1 MKASVTEQIR
11 QALSKTRGR
20 TVVDSSLK
28 PAGVL
33 LVVYAK
39 DGEHSVLLN
48 RRTELVE
55 HHKGEISF
63 PGGSMDDD
71 DESILHTA
79 LRETHEEMGID
90 PGDVELLGQLDD
102 MPTISNFLISTFV
115 ATIPYP
121 YRFKPSEIEVA
132 EVLEVPIN
140 HLRNQQSWRDEAR
153 FHEGALGVSRSYVYQ
168 GHVIFGAT
176 AKVLSNFLDVIGDV
190 VGDAA
195 R

>member
-1 MKASVTEQIR
+1 MNASVAEDIR
-11 QALSKTRGR
+11 RALARNPKR
-20 TVVDSSLK
+20 TVVDPSLK

-39 DGEHSVLLN
+39 DGDHSVLLN
-48 RRTELVE
+48 KRTELVE

-63 PGGSMDDD
+63 PGGSMDDS
-71 DESILHTA
+71 DESLLHTA

-90 PGDVELLGQLDD
+90 PGDVEMLGQLDD

-121 YRFKPSEIEVA
+121 YDFQPSEIEVA
-132 EVLEVPIN
+132 EVLEVPIS
-140 HLRNQQSWRDEAR
+140 HLRSEQSWRDEAR
-153 FHEGALGVSRSYVYQ
+153 FHQGALQVSRSYVYQ

-176 AKVLSNFLDVIGDV
+176 AKVLANFLEV
-190 VGDAA
+190 VGDAPL
-195 R
+195 

>member
-1 MKASVTEQIR
+1 MRASVAEEVR
-11 QALSKTRGR
+11 QALARHPRKT
-20 TVVDSSLK
+20 VAEPSLK

-39 DGEHSVLLN
+39 DEDHSVLLN
-48 RRTELVE
+48 KRTELVE

-71 DESILHTA
+71 DESLLHTA

-90 PGDVELLGQLDD
+90 PSDVEMLGQLED

-121 YRFKPSEIEVA
+121 YDFKPSEIEVA
-132 EVLEVPIN
+132 EVLEVPIS
-140 HLRNQQSWRDEAR
+140 HLRSEQSWRDEAR
-153 FHEGALGVSRSYVYQ
+153 FHNRELQVSRSYVYQ

-176 AKVLSNFLDVIGDV
+176 AKVLANFLKLVE
-190 VGDAA
+190 DAPL
-195 R
+195 

>member
-1 MKASVTEQIR
+1 MRAPAAEEIR
-11 QALSKTRGR
+11 RALARIHR
-20 TVVDSSLK
+20 HTVVDPTLK

-39 DGEHSVLLN
+39 DGEQSVLLN
-48 RRTELVE
+48 KRTELVE

-71 DESILHTA
+71 DESLLHTA

-90 PGDVELLGQLDD
+90 PDDVELLGQLDD

-115 ATIPYP
+115 AAIPYP
-121 YRFKPSEIEVA
+121 YDFEPSEIEVA
-132 EVLEVPIN
+132 EVVEVPIH
-140 HLRNQQSWRDEAR
+140 HLRSERSWRDEAR
-153 FHEGALGVSRSYVYQ
+153 FHQGALQVSRSYVYQ

-176 AKVLSNFLDVIGDV
+176 AKILANFLEV
-190 VGDAA
+190 VGDAPL
-195 R
+195 

>member
-1 MKASVTEQIR
+1 MKASVAEEIR
-11 QALSKTRGR
+11 QALSRNQRR
-20 TVVDSSLK
+20 TIVDPSLK

-48 RRTELVE
+48 KRTELVE
-55 HHKGEISF
+55 HHKGEMSF
-63 PGGSMDDD
+63 PGGSMDES
-71 DESILHTA
+71 DESLLHTA

-90 PGDVELLGQLDD
+90 PADVELLGQLDD

-121 YRFKPSEIEVA
+121 YDFKPSEIEVA
-132 EVLEVPIN
+132 EVVEVPIS
-140 HLRNQQSWRDEAR
+140 HLQSEQSWRDEVR
-153 FHEGALGVSRSYVYQ
+153 FHQDALQVSRSYVYQ

-176 AKVLSNFLDVIGDV
+176 AKVLTNFLEV
-190 VGDAA
+190 VGDAPLS
-195 R
+195 

>member
-1 MKASVTEQIR
+1 MKASVAEEIR
-11 QALSKTRGR
+11 QALSRNQRR
-20 TVVDSSLK
+20 TIVDPSLK

-48 RRTELVE
+48 KRTELVE
-55 HHKGEISF
+55 HHKGEMSF
-63 PGGSMDDD
+63 PGGSMDES
-71 DESILHTA
+71 DESLLHTA

-121 YRFKPSEIEVA
+121 YDFKPSEIEVA
-132 EVLEVPIN
+132 EVVEVPIS
-140 HLRNQQSWRDEAR
+140 HLQSEQSWRDEVR
-153 FHEGALGVSRSYVYQ
+153 FHQDALQVSRSYVYQ

-176 AKVLSNFLDVIGDV
+176 AKVLTNFLEV
-190 VGDAA
+190 VGDAPLS
-195 R
+195 

>member
-1 MKASVTEQIR
+1 LRASVAEEVR
-11 QALSKTRGR
+11 QALARYPRKT
-20 TVVDSSLK
+20 VADPSLR

-39 DGEHSVLLN
+39 DEDHSVLLN
-48 RRTELVE
+48 KRTELVE

-71 DESILHTA
+71 DESLMHTA

-90 PGDVELLGQLDD
+90 PSDVEMLGQLDD

-121 YRFKPSEIEVA
+121 YDFKPSEIEVA
-132 EVLEVPIN
+132 EVLEVPIS
-140 HLRNQQSWRDEAR
+140 HLRSEQSWRDEAR
-153 FHEGALGVSRSYVYQ
+153 FHEGELQVSRSYVYQ
-168 GHVIFGAT
+168 RHVIFGAT
-176 AKVLSNFLDVIGDV
+176 AKVLANFLKV
-190 VGDAA
+190 VEDAPL
-195 R
+195 